1 MDQRNDQR
9 KGERHKAVIIFTVIA
24 VILVGIFLIILFF
37 FHTDLRSRG
46 SFRPAEILA
55 SQRCDA
61 AGARPPAH
69 FPQKSENRLEAAGYG
84 VKLLVLDAYAEDNRR
99 EQA

>member
-9 KGERHKAVIIFTVIA
+9 KGERHKAAIIFTVIA

-46 SFRPAEILA
+46 SFRPGEILA
-55 SQRCDA
+55 SQSWDA
-61 AGARPPAH
+61 GGACPPAH
-69 FPQKSENRLEAAGYG
+69 VPQEIRKSVGSSGL
-84 VKLLVLDAYAEDNRR
+84 RR
-99 EQA
+99 